1 MFEELNQHRAAVAEQ
16 IQKACEIGFTGNE
29 LEKAHKVGDVHPNG
43 KWVWTQLPSG
53 KYDWRVIKKTGG
65 SASGGGAAPQGEKK
79 QSNAKTEK
87 MKEYVNILKQSPYHR
102 DSERQ
107 FELMSDSELK
117 TFRDFAYKCSQDKEN
132 LNQRTRE
139 ECAEWNK
146 LAKKELE
153 YRGRAQ
159 RRHRQTEEYK
169 KASESAKR

>member
-1 MFEELNQHRAAVAEQ
+1 MFEEINQHRAAVAEQ

-29 LEKAHKVGDVHPNG
+29 LEKAHQVGDIHPNG

-53 KYDWRVIKKTGG
+53 KYDWRMIKKTDSSKG
-65 SASGGGAAPQGEKK
+65 SASRETKKRGDAKDEK
-79 QSNAKTEK
+79 T
-87 MKEYVNILKQSPYHR
+87 KEFVNILKQSPYHS
-102 DSERQ
+102 DSTRH

-117 TFRDFAYKCSQDKEN
+117 KFRDLAYHCSNDKEN

-159 RRHRQTEEYK
+159 RRHRQTEKYK
-169 KASESAKR
+169 QASEAAKK

>member
-1 MFEELNQHRAAVAEQ
+1 M
-16 IQKACEIGFTGNE
+16 
-29 LEKAHKVGDVHPNG
+29 
-43 KWVWTQLPSG
+43 
-53 KYDWRVIKKTGG
+53 
-65 SASGGGAAPQGEKK
+65 
-79 QSNAKTEK
+79 TE
-87 MKEYVNILKQSPYHR
+87 ILKQSPYHR

-117 TFRDFAYKCSQDKEN
+117 KFKDFAYQCSNDKEN

-169 KASESAKR
+169 KASGKKVKVPKGHRIHYEDDLVEVYDDKGKKVYSGLFDYCDYKDENYKWNETDKNYDLPHGYKLVGKTKH